1 MVLARRTG
9 AKGDAAAIRRPHAH
23 PGDDAGIATAAVLLV
38 HNAYREPGG
47 EDAVFEEEAALLE
60 ARGHEVLRYRAHN
73 DSVAGMGR
81 AALAARTFWNR
92 AAYREIG
99 ALVRRHRPAVVHFHN
114 TFPLVSPAGYYA
126 TASGGVPVVQTLHNY
141 RLVCPNG
148 LLFRDGRP
156 CEDCLGKKFPWP
168 AVAHGCYRGSRPET
182 AVAAAMV
189 SAHGAVG
196 TWAGKVDAY
205 VAPTEFAREKLVRGG
220 LPPEKVHVKPN
231 FVSPDPGPGDG
242 GGGYALFVG
251 RLSEEKGLGVLL
263 AAWERMG
270 VAAPELR
277 IVGDG
282 PFAPDVARAADSNPR
297 LRRMGRRT
305 PAETRRLMK
314 DAAMLVFPSEV
325 YETFGRVAA
334 ESFAAGTPVVASGL
348 GAVAEVVEDG
358 RTGLHFSPGDAGDLA
373 RKVMGLLVTPGELLR
388 MRGEARREYELRY
401 TPDRNYRLLAGI
413 YAGAIRKKAV

>member
-9 AKGDAAAIRRPHAH
+9 ANGDAAANRRPHAH
-23 PGDDAGIATAAVLLV
+23 PKDGTAAVLLV

-81 AALAARTFWNR
+81 AALVAGTFWNR
-92 AAYREIG
+92 AVYREIG

-126 TASGGVPVVQTLHNY
+126 AASGGVPVVQTLHNY

-156 CEDCLGKKFPWP
+156 CEDCLGRRFPWP
-168 AVAHGCYRGSRPET
+168 AVAHGCYRGGRPAT

-242 GGGYALFVG
+242 GGYALFVG

-270 VAAPELR
+270 AAAPELR

-282 PFAPDVARAADSNPR
+282 PLAPVVARAAASNPR

-314 DAAMLVFPSEV
+314 GAAVLVLPSEV

-334 ESFAAGTPVVASGL
+334 E
-348 GAVAEVVEDG
+348 
-358 RTGLHFSPGDAGDLA
+358 
-373 RKVMGLLVTPGELLR
+373 
-388 MRGEARREYELRY
+388 
-401 TPDRNYRLLAGI
+401 
-413 YAGAIRKKAV
+413 